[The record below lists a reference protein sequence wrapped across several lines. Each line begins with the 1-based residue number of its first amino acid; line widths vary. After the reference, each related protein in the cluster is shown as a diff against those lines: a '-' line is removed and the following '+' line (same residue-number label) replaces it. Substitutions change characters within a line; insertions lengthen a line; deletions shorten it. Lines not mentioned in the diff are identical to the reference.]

1 MVSESALKRTVC
13 VVGLGVVGYP
23 LARAFSTKIPTI
35 GFDIDAGKIHSIN
48 SHADNKIL
56 ATTNAEM
63 IKKADIIIIAVPTP
77 ITKAKDPDL
86 CFIRSA
92 TEIVGK
98 NMKTGAIVVLESS
111 VYPGV
116 TEEIMAPILEQQSGL
131 VCGRDFRVG
140 YSPERIN
147 PADDEHTLEKITKIV
162 AGMDPETTR
171 ILAETY
177 SLVTAVY
184 CARDIKTAEAAK
196 IIENIQR
203 DLNIALVNELSLIF
217 SRMGIDTK
225 AVLDAAATKW
235 NFIKFT
241 PGLVGGHCIPVDPYY
256 LVYKAE
262 ETGYHPQVI
271 LAGRM
276 INDYMPKHVAH
287 LAIIGMNSAGNVIRH
302 AKVLIM
308 GLSYKE
314 NVPDVRESPV
324 HEIVNELNQ
333 YSVDIYGY
341 DPLLSAEE
349 IGKFGIKPL
358 SALNA
363 FTADCVIITVAHDQ
377 FRKLSLSDI
386 EGLFGKG
393 GPVIIDVKGML
404 PGIPEKGFYR
414 KL

>member
-1 MVSESALKRTVC
+1 MC
-13 VVGLGVVGYP
+13 IVGLGVVGYP
-23 LARAFSTKIPTI
+23 LARAFSTKISTI
-35 GFDIDAGKIHSIN
+35 GFDIDARKVHDIN
-48 SHADNKIL
+48 SRADTKIL

-63 IKKADIIIIAVPTP
+63 MKKADIIIIAVPTP
-77 ITKAKDPDL
+77 VTKAKDPDL
-86 CFIRSA
+86 CFVLSA
-92 TEIVGK
+92 AEIVGK
-98 NMKTGAIVVLESS
+98 NMKKGAIVVLESS

-116 TEEIMAPILEQQSGL
+116 TEEIMAPILEEQSGL
-131 VCGRDFRVG
+131 VCGRDFYIG

-147 PADDEHTLEKITKIV
+147 PADNEHTLEKITKIV
-162 AGMDPETTR
+162 AGMDPETTK

-177 SLVTAVY
+177 SLVTSVY

-217 SRMGIDTK
+217 SRMGIDTN
-225 AVLDAAATKW
+225 AVLDAAGTKW

-262 ETGYHPQVI
+262 EMGYHPQVI

-276 INDYMPKHVAH
+276 INDYMPKHVVH
-287 LAIIGMNSAGNVIRH
+287 LAIIGMNSAGKVIRN
-302 AKVLIM
+302 AKVLVM

-324 HEIVNELNQ
+324 HEIVKELNQ
-333 YSVDIYGY
+333 YSVDLYGY

-349 IGKFGIKPL
+349 IAKFGIKPL
-358 SALNA
+358 SALEA

-377 FRKLSLSDI
+377 FRKLSVSDI
-386 EGLFGKG
+386 EGLFRDGD
-393 GPVIIDVKGML
+393 PVIIDVRGML
-404 PGIPEKGFYR
+404 ATIPEKGFYR